1 MLRHT
6 PRRLNGSVFNN
17 GLLITSLL
25 RQVGG
30 NAFAAKSK
38 DAGMAERC
46 YVSRPLPPPS
56 LQPPPSAVSVS
67 PGLPWGVQ
75 LPAEIARLG
84 GQHHAVSRSPSKPSG
99 AGGLIPQPP
108 IHGLPFTTFP
118 LYKDWLIP
126 IFFSCC
132 LCNEKLSTRS
142 LIKFYVHPT
151 PIPKIPA
158 KKKREG
164 RLKPGTHLAKGTLV
178 NKKFTHH
185 ELQVTPPVIL
195 NPLPGDLAQAESD
208 FMNCEA
214 AMLKVCKLDIN
225 WTQKT
230 GGAEWFSF

>member
-126 IFFSCC
+126 IFFFLLPLQWKALHAQPNKV
-132 LCNEKLSTRS
+132 LCSP
-142 LIKFYVHPT
+142 HPH
-151 PIPKIPA
+151 PQNPCQ
-158 KKKREG
+158 KKERRE
-164 RLKPGTHLAKGTLV
+164 T
-178 NKKFTHH
+178 
-185 ELQVTPPVIL
+185 
-195 NPLPGDLAQAESD
+195 
-208 FMNCEA
+208 
-214 AMLKVCKLDIN
+214 
-225 WTQKT
+225 
-230 GGAEWFSF
+230 